1 MLFKAEAREGREP
14 IEFRAIIE
22 GEVSMRGKALAWVGV
37 WFAAVVCLSSLVWA
51 ADAPTGDLA
60 KLQGKWKGMAGPEKT
75 VSLLMEFK
83 DTTVMVRFSSPDG
96 QDFLIKGKIKIDEKA
111 DPKTMD
117 WVEFVGAD
125 GDALPDSKSIYAV
138 DGDTLRVCSNGPDGE
153 RPKEFKDGAGAP
165 PMLMSLTRVKDDD
178 SGKKDGR

>member
-1 MLFKAEAREGREP
+1 
-14 IEFRAIIE
+14 
-22 GEVSMRGKALAWVGV
+22 MRGKALVWVGV
-37 WFAAVVCLSSLVWA
+37 WIAAVALLSTSVVSA

-60 KLQGKWKGMAGPEKT
+60 KLQGKWKGMAGPDKT
-75 VSLLMEFK
+75 VSLLMEIK
-83 DTTVMVRFSSPDG
+83 DTRVTVRFSSPDG

-125 GDALPDSKSIYAV
+125 GDAVPDSKSIYKV
-138 DGDTLRVCSNGPDGE
+138 DGDTFEVCSNGPDGE

-178 SGKKDGR
+178 SGK